1 MKFSTWMIVLVTIG
15 VNLLIWTTINKPYN
29 TVETSYPINSV
40 SFNPYKKNQSPY
52 TTPEISPE
60 QLEEDLK
67 AVEGKARTI
76 RLYSSMNGL
85 DRVPELAKEHNI
97 QVVASAFIDDR
108 QGDEKNDADVLRT
121 IELAGKN
128 KNVSRV
134 IIGNETQ
141 LHKTVPVE
149 KLKAYLQMARK
160 KLKTPVSTAEPW
172 DFWIQHPDFVD
183 EVDYI
188 AIHILPYWVEVPIDQ
203 AVDYVVGKYL
213 AVKNMFPKK
222 YVYIAETGWPSDGP
236 QRGAA
241 EATLKN
247 QADFV
252 RRFVQ
257 RAEEEKIP
265 YNIIEAFDQP
275 WKSVTEGNVGEHW
288 GLMDADRHDKFPLQ
302 GPVLED
308 PKWKYWAISSSVLGF
323 LGTAVFLSRRRDLKK
338 RGQFISMA
346 VFQGL
351 AAFSTQMARQAS
363 NQYMSPGDIVFW
375 GVMITAHFLLAILMV
390 TDAMEIADVV
400 GDKPLKRKFLP
411 SNVELEHWP
420 FVSLHVACCNEPPDM
435 MIQTVDS
442 LASLDYPNYEIMV
455 IDNNTMDPAVWKP
468 LQEHCATLG
477 DKVRFFTLG
486 KHPGFKAGALNF
498 ALRNMDPRTEVVGVV
513 DADYIV
519 SKNWLKATVPYF
531 VEDPEVALVQAPQ
544 EHRDWND
551 NVFQRMENDE
561 YSGFFRIGMVQRNE
575 DNAIIQHGTMTLVD
589 RKMMDK
595 LGGWAE
601 WCICED
607 TELGLRILNEKK
619 KTVYLDHPFGH
630 GLVPDTYEAYAKQR
644 FRWAYGGMRIFRHHI
659 GKIMGITGHLTWS
672 QRYQFMKGWIPWM
685 GESLHM
691 VFTLTALGWSALLLA
706 KPLTTEFPEP
716 IFIYPA
722 LMLVVLRILGTM
734 WTYRARVKIGR
745 KRTLLA
751 MMAGGSLTHKIAKAV
766 LQGLFFFSVPFYR
779 TPKMADS
786 MPVFK
791 ALASVWQEFV
801 LAMSLY
807 VGAWMILKEFGTI
820 NYQAIVWAIGMIVQ
834 SFPYLAAIGASLVSS
849 FSRDTSPEPVASS

>member
-108 QGDEKNDADVLRT
+108 QGDEKNDEDVLRT

-477 DKVRFFTLG
+477 DKVRFL
-486 KHPGFKAGALNF
+486 LWENI
-498 ALRNMDPRTEVVGVV
+498 LV
-513 DADYIV
+513 
-519 SKNWLKATVPYF
+519 LKP
-531 VEDPEVALVQAPQ
+531 
-544 EHRDWND
+544 
-551 NVFQRMENDE
+551 
-561 YSGFFRIGMVQRNE
+561 
-575 DNAIIQHGTMTLVD
+575 
-589 RKMMDK
+589 
-595 LGGWAE
+595 
-601 WCICED
+601 
-607 TELGLRILNEKK
+607 
-619 KTVYLDHPFGH
+619 
-630 GLVPDTYEAYAKQR
+630 
-644 FRWAYGGMRIFRHHI
+644 
-659 GKIMGITGHLTWS
+659 
-672 QRYQFMKGWIPWM
+672 
-685 GESLHM
+685 
-691 VFTLTALGWSALLLA
+691 
-706 KPLTTEFPEP
+706 
-716 IFIYPA
+716 
-722 LMLVVLRILGTM
+722 VL
-734 WTYRARVKIGR
+734 
-745 KRTLLA
+745 
-751 MMAGGSLTHKIAKAV
+751 
-766 LQGLFFFSVPFYR
+766 
-779 TPKMADS
+779 
-786 MPVFK
+786 
-791 ALASVWQEFV
+791 
-801 LAMSLY
+801 
-807 VGAWMILKEFGTI
+807 
-820 NYQAIVWAIGMIVQ
+820 
-834 SFPYLAAIGASLVSS
+834 
-849 FSRDTSPEPVASS
+849 